1 MDGTLYQLNFQ
12 HRYTSGVDS
21 PQPSVFPPPP
31 FGSTISVTILE
42 INITTV
48 IRREISKRIVIM
60 KLNII

>member
-21 PQPSVFPPPP
+21 PQPSVVFFPL
-31 FGSTISVTILE
+31 FSVTLPE
-42 INITTV
+42 INITIV
-48 IRREISKRIVIM
+48 IRREILKRIVIM